1 MRIAVNTRLL
11 IKNKLDGIGWFSYET
26 LKRITQQHPE
36 HEFYFIFDRQY
47 SSEFIFSENIKPVII
62 GPPARHPFLYLI
74 WFEYSIN
81 RVLKKIKPDIF
92 LSPDGFVSLSSMVKT
107 VSVIHDIN
115 FEHLPEHLPFYTRTY
130 YRFFFR
136 RFARKSK
143 RIATVSE
150 FSKKDIAD
158 CYKINPDKIDVVYNG
173 SNEIYIPLFEV
184 EKKAVRE
191 KYTDNS
197 PYFIFISSIQPRK
210 NLINLFRAF
219 EIFKEEY
226 SSDIK
231 LLIIGEKRWWTK
243 EMNSVFDEM
252 KHKNDVIFC
261 GWLLPNELK
270 NVLGA
275 ALALT
280 YVSYFEGFG
289 IPIVEAMYCD
299 TPVITSNCTSMPEI
313 AGDAA
318 LIVDPFSPESICS
331 AMLKIAKDKN
341 VSADLIKKG
350 QIRRQ
355 EFSWQKSAD
364 LLWNCVMKA
373 ASSR

>member
-1 MRIAVNTRLL
+1 MKIAVNTRLL

-36 HEFYFIFDRQY
+36 HEFYFIFDRQH
-47 SSEFIFSENIKPVII
+47 SSEFIFAENIKPVII
-62 GPPARHPFLYLI
+62 GPPARHPFLYVI

-81 RVLKKIKPDIF
+81 RILRKIKPDVF
-92 LSPDGFVSLSSMVKT
+92 LSPDGFVSLSSQVKT
-107 VSVIHDIN
+107 ISVIHDIN
-115 FEHLPEHLPFYTRTY
+115 FEHLPEHLPFLTRTY

-150 FSKKDIAD
+150 FSKNDIVEL
-158 CYKINPDKIDVVYNG
+158 YKINPDKIDVVYNG
-173 SNEIYIPLFEV
+173 SNEIYNPLFEV
-184 EKKAVRE
+184 EKKVVRE

-197 PYFIFISSIQPRK
+197 PYFVFISSIQPRK
-210 NLINLFRAF
+210 NLINLFKAF

-231 LLIIGEKRWWTK
+231 LLVIGEKQWWTK
-243 EMNSVFDEM
+243 KTNTVFDEM

-318 LIVDPFSPESICS
+318 LLVDPFSPKSICD
-331 AMLKIAKDKN
+331 AMLKIAKDKS

-355 EFSWQKSAD
+355 SFSWQKTAD
-364 LLWNCVMKA
+364 LLWNCVIKA
-373 ASSR
+373 VNS